1 MELVSKRMHRI
12 VPPTGWRCLFLV
24 LVLVLGL
31 AGCVL
36 QIPNKPLP
44 VVVHVSEHDGA
55 GRVVR
60 SATMDERADLHQ
72 RLRSFLAKE
81 RTGWCW
87 TLASYVPGPY
97 VFSAEGIEVHC
108 SESVVTV
115 NFLEGGEW
123 RSYSKSVDGALANFD
138 LPSAFPKSEARP

>member
-1 MELVSKRMHRI
+1 MSRRWIDLQ
-12 VPPTGWRCLFLV
+12 RCFV
-24 LVLVLGL
+24 LVLVISL
-31 AGCVL
+31 AGCVF

-44 VVVHVSEHDGA
+44 NVVRVSEHDSA

-60 SATMDERADLHQ
+60 SATIDEQDELHQ

-81 RTGWCW
+81 RNGWFW

-108 SESVVTV
+108 SESIVTV
-115 NFLEGGEW
+115 NFLEDGEW
-123 RSYSKSVDGALANFD
+123 QSYSKSVDGALAYFD